1 MMKIIA
7 IYVAFFVW
15 LVLVYHWRIKPNK
28 KKILRSI
35 LIWTAA
41 IVGVVAA
48 FAALITAL
56 IYFEVAETET
66 IIFNIAVWAVTSA
79 AVCKVSVDLFKPVV
93 NDIRKWL
100 RDSKENHHKKDD
112 D

>member
-1 MMKIIA
+1 MLIVLFATI
-7 IYVAFFVW
+7 FVW

-28 KKILRSI
+28 KKILRGA

-41 IVGVVAA
+41 IVGGVVA

-66 IIFNIAVWAVTSA
+66 IILNIAVWAATSV

-100 RDSKENHHKKDD
+100 RDSKENHRKKDD